1 MYTTSR
7 RSFLRQTSQ
16 VAVASLLPTSL
27 WTFSGK
33 VSKASVHINLNQ
45 SRGTIEPEIYGQFI
59 EYLGRSITGGIV
71 DAKTNQVRNDVLA
84 KVKRLDPP
92 VLRFPG
98 GTVTKIYHWQDGV
111 GPKATRPIRP
121 NLIWGGEENNQFGT
135 NEFIQ
140 YCRQLKT
147 DPFLVVNMN
156 TGTPEEASNWV
167 EYCNGKGKTSF
178 AELRRKHG
186 FTNAHGVKYWG
197 LGNEE
202 NAGPDTGRLQDPAT
216 YAEAAWQFAKLM
228 KLQDPSI
235 KLIMAGH
242 DEKWNEVVLKELHPI
257 ADYISMHLYASSK
270 KGQPATLFTQL
281 AGFEKQIEDTHRQI
295 KRLAPEKVE
304 KFDRWYRFPPR
315 SKGVKLAIDEWGIWE
330 NEGKGTYNLEVTY
343 QWFHALGVASFLN
356 LFQRQAEILTMATW
370 AQTVNVLA
378 PILSNDHE
386 SICQTV
392 FYPLELYRQ
401 YCKGVSL
408 QAEVKSETL
417 QQSGG
422 EELPMLDS
430 SASFDEK
437 TGMATLALVN
447 RHPDMAIETSIE
459 WEGSAR
465 LNVFERHEL
474 TASGFTVF
482 NTLENPKKEVV
493 KYQKKAVTDNPTLIT
508 VPPASITL
516 LRYKVV

>member
-1 MYTTSR
+1 MFHTSR

-16 VAVASLLPTSL
+16 AAVASLFPSSL
-27 WTFSGK
+27 WASSEK

-71 DAKTNQVRNDVLA
+71 DAKTNAVRTDVLA
-84 KVKRLDPP
+84 KIKRLAPP

-98 GTVTKIYHWQDGV
+98 GTVTKIYHWQDGI
-111 GPKATRPIRP
+111 GPKANRPVRP
-121 NLIWGGEENNQFGT
+121 NLIWGGEETNQFGT

-167 EYCNGKGKTSF
+167 EYCNGQGKTSF

-186 FTNAHGVKYWG
+186 FAKAHNVKYWG

-202 NAGPDTGRLQDPAT
+202 NAGPDTGRLQNPAT
-216 YAEAAWQFAKLM
+216 YAEVAWQYAKLM
-228 KLQDPSI
+228 KLQDPGIS
-235 KLIMAGH
+235 LIMAGH
-242 DEKWNEVVLKELHPI
+242 DEHWNETVLRELHPI
-257 ADYISMHLYASSK
+257 TDYLSMHLYASSR
-270 KGQPATLFTQL
+270 KGEPASLFTQL
-281 AGFEKQIEDTHRQI
+281 AGFEKQIEQTHQQI
-295 KRLAPEKVE
+295 KRLAPEKIE

-330 NEGKGTYNLEVTY
+330 NEGKGRYNLEVTY

-356 LFQRQAEILTMATW
+356 MFQRQAEIVTMATW

-378 PILSNDHE
+378 PIMSNDRE

-392 FYPLELYRQ
+392 FYPLELYRR
-401 YCKGVSL
+401 YCQGVSL
-408 QAEVKSETL
+408 HAEVKSEEL
-417 QQSGG
+417 RQRGG
-422 EELPMLDS
+422 ENLPMLDS
-430 SASFDEK
+430 SVSFDEK
-437 TGMATLALVN
+437 TGTATVALVN
-447 RHPDMAIETSIE
+447 RHPAEGIETSVE
-459 WEGSAR
+459 WEGGTG
-465 LNVFERHEL
+465 LKLFERHEL
-474 TASGFTVF
+474 TASGLMAC
-482 NTLENPKKEVV
+482 NSLENPKKDVV
-493 KYQKKAVTDNPTLIT
+493 TYQQTVLTHHPATIT
-508 VPPASITL
+508 VPAASITL
-516 LRYKVV
+516 LRYKMV